1 MRINKYNP
9 YQNFKSMPSETYI
22 CYNCCDECIEYLC
35 LWFQSVCETSVLLF
49 HYHHGLGF
57 SSSPALGSELHVY
70 EDYVYEYLIRQYGSL
85 QVEVMLETWDATVS
99 NFSRDIE
106 QLVGVTS
113 SESCYY
119 CLAASL
125 SILCCSNT
133 ATIIYDQFML
143 FNVLKTLSD
152 CLTYVYFEDSWLV
165 VYWYIS
171 RTRRPC
177 SLLGTPPFF
186 PFL

>member
-1 MRINKYNP
+1 MHINKYNP

-22 CYNCCDECIEYLC
+22 CYNCCDECIKYLC

-49 HYHHGLGF
+49 HHHHGLGF
-57 SSSPALGSELHVY
+57 SSSPALGSELHVH

-99 NFSRDIE
+99 NFSRDSE

-125 SILCCSNT
+125 SISCCSNYHFDL
-133 ATIIYDQFML
+133 IML
-143 FNVLKTLSD
+143 GNVLRNFSQCSI
-152 CLTYVYFEDSWLV
+152 CLFYEDS
-165 VYWYIS
+165 
-171 RTRRPC
+171 
-177 SLLGTPPFF
+177 
-186 PFL
+186 